1 MTGTLEP
8 GPLAQVCAGTV
19 QGQRLSELAAL
30 AARYPGLCFTVRGDL
45 REDVAP
51 GEQRAEIWEA
61 ERDGGVIAVGGSM
74 GDLWLQL
81 AELGGETA

>member
-1 MTGTLEP
+1 MALRSYADMRHDDEAMYDQMKGMPDSYEP
-8 GPLAQVCAGTV
+8 P
-19 QGQRLSELAAL
+19 E
-30 AARYPGLCFTVRGDL
+30 YPSGLCFTVRGDL
-45 REDVAP
+45 REDMAP